1 MKPYPYTATWDA
13 NDAHATL
20 KADVAHCTSVDPLPA
35 FYGLSQR
42 TGIPV
47 TCLMRYVL
55 TKYATS
61 TAAMQATEPLL
72 LRLLDKEIAAADAAD
87 RDAALPPANA
97 AKQEIFA

>member
-1 MKPYPYTATWDA
+1 MKPYPYTGTWDA

-20 KADVAHCTSVDPLPA
+20 KADVAHYTSVDPLPA
-35 FYGLSQR
+35 LYGLSQG

-47 TCLMRYVL
+47 TCLIRYVL
-55 TKYATS
+55 TKYAAS
-61 TAAMQATEPLL
+61 DAATLATEPLL

-87 RDAALPPANA
+87 RDAALLPAYA

>member
-1 MKPYPYTATWDA
+1 MKLYPYTGTWDD

-20 KADVAHCTSVDPLPA
+20 KADVAHYTSVDPLPA

-47 TCLMRYVL
+47 TCLIRYVL
-55 TKYATS
+55 AKYAAS
-61 TAAMQATEPLL
+61 NGAMQATEPLL
-72 LRLLDKEIAAADAAD
+72 LPLLDKEIAAADAAD
-87 RDAALPPANA
+87 SGAALLPAYA